1 MRRGEQLIA
10 EAGLEDLLAN
20 RANREAQE
28 LWFHLLVKYI
38 GRERAELH
46 EKLGLGPREEV
57 DDPTPLAWAMMIVH
71 AEKAGEKA
79 AREWIATV
87 ERQE

>member
-20 RANREAQE
+20 REAQD
-28 LWFHLLVKYI
+28 LWFQLLVKYI
-38 GRERAELH
+38 GREQAELH
-46 EKLGLGPREEV
+46 EKLGLGPREDV

-71 AEKAGEKA
+71 AEKAGEMA
-79 AREWIATV
+79 AKEWIATA
-87 ERQE
+87 ERPE

>member
-20 RANREAQE
+20 REAENRWLQ
-28 LWFHLLVKYI
+28 LLVKHS
-38 GRERAELH
+38 GREQAELY
-46 EKLGLGPREEV
+46 EKLGLSPREEV
-57 DDPTPLAWAMMIVH
+57 DNPTPLAWAMMIVH

-79 AREWIATV
+79 AKEWIATV
-87 ERQE
+87 EKPE